1 MTTTY
6 PNTTRPST
14 IPTGTVSS
22 SCQTSIPDY
31 RTLRQENFTT
41 INNYYNDLLTNYTNN
56 YTEYTTQKNSSNVND
71 RTYAETTLKPKVTN
85 YNNQM
90 ITITKTVIDSV
101 DRDTDLILDQKNQL
115 QNKTSEV
122 ENLTNEMKML
132 KDKDTELLVL
142 STSKEDSLSST
153 KSGSDDKQ
161 FITYIYIGINI
172 LLVCI
177 VIGLIIY
184 LVYSNYSHK
193 SSNSTNSVSTSNKTT
208 TNNTTN
214 NTTKVN
220 TRSNTRT

>member
-6 PNTTRPST
+6 PNTTRPSS

-31 RTLRQENFTT
+31 RTLRQQNFTT

-56 YTEYTTQKNSSNVND
+56 YTDYTTQKNSSNIND

-122 ENLTNEMKML
+122 ENLTNELKIL
-132 KDKDTELLVL
+132 KDKDTELLIL
-142 STSKEDSLSST
+142 SNSREDSLSST

-172 LLVCI
+172 LLVCL

-193 SSNSTNSVSTSNKTT
+193 SSNSANTATTANTSNNVSRTNMKT
-208 TNNTTN
+208 
-214 NTTKVN
+214 N
-220 TRSNTRT
+220 TRL

>member
-6 PNTTRPST
+6 PNTTRPSS

-22 SCQTSIPDY
+22 SCQTIIPDY
-31 RTLRQENFTT
+31 RTLRQQNFTT

-56 YTEYTTQKNSSNVND
+56 YTEYTTQKNSSNIND

-122 ENLTNEMKML
+122 ENLTNELKIL
-132 KDKDTELLVL
+132 KDKDAELLVL
-142 STSKEDSLSST
+142 STSREDSLSST

-172 LLVCI
+172 LLVCL

-193 SSNSTNSVSTSNKTT
+193 SSNLV
-208 TNNTTN
+208 NTTN
-214 NTTKVN
+214 NVSRTNMKTNMKTN
-220 TRSNTRT
+220 TRL